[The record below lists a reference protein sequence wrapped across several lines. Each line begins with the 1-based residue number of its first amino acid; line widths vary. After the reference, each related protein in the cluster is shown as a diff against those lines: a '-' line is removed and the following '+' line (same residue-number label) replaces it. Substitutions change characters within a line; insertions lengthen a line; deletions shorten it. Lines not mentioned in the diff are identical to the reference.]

1 MNVHWFPGHMSKALR
16 EIDEKLKIIDLII
29 EIVDARAPL
38 SSRNP
43 NLMNNNKPRLI
54 VMSKV
59 DLADPSISALWKTV
73 FEKDNIKVVGMDLVK
88 KFNEKIIM
96 KEANRLMKEKFK
108 KDALKGMKKRAIRAM
123 VIGIPN
129 VGKSTFINSL
139 TKSRSAGVGN
149 IPGFTKGQQWVK
161 TSEMELLD
169 TPGVLWPKFEDKAVG
184 IKLALIGTIKDEI
197 IKKEEL
203 ANYCI
208 DFLVSKYPQGF
219 KARYDLV
226 NFDNIL
232 NDIAV
237 RRGFLISGGNLDI
250 SRSQNLLLKEFKDG
264 IITRVSLERPGED
277 NGFFGVREQI

>member
-1 MNVHWFPGHMSKALR
+1 
-16 EIDEKLKIIDLII
+16 
-29 EIVDARAPL
+29 
-38 SSRNP
+38 
-43 NLMNNNKPRLI
+43 
-54 VMSKV
+54 
-59 DLADPSISALWKTV
+59 
-73 FEKDNIKVVGMDLVK
+73 
-88 KFNEKIIM
+88 
-96 KEANRLMKEKFK
+96 
-108 KDALKGMKKRAIRAM
+108 M

-277 NGFFGVREQI
+277 NGFGVREQI